1 MELTLRRHADVYVFA
16 LLAHQDK
23 ASVDPLDLAQ
33 WKFYVLPTSTL
44 DSRNRSQYSI
54 TLKSLSTLCLKEAT
68 MGILNEGDFFG
79 EGCLTGQPVRLRAT
93 TAMTDCSAMRIG
105 KKSMMEVLH
114 RKHAFSD
121 MFVAYLLTRNIRYE
135 EDLVD
140 QLFNS
145 SERRLARVLL
155 LLAQFGRKARSCN
168 SQN

>member
-54 TLKSLSTLCLKEAT
+54 TLKSLSTLCLEEAT

-79 EGCLTGQPVRLRAT
+79 EGCLAGQPVRMRAA
-93 TAMTDCSAMRIG
+93 TAMTDCSFANW

-114 RKHAFSD
+114 REHACPTCSWRI
-121 MFVAYLLTRNIRYE
+121 Y
-135 EDLVD
+135 
-140 QLFNS
+140 
-145 SERRLARVLL
+145 
-155 LLAQFGRKARSCN
+155 
-168 SQN
+168 